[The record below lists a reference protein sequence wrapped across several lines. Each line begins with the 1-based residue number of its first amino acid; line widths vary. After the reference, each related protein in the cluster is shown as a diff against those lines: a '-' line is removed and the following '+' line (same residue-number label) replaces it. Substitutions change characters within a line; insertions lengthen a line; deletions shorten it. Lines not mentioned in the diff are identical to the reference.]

1 MALLPEITEIKRIRK
16 RKNMSLS
23 KFATEYGINKSWLY
37 QVEEGHI
44 EPSYSKIKKI
54 FDMLESEKY
63 EKELT
68 AEDLCITDMVSFK
81 IGEFIE
87 DANKIMIKKGISQ
100 VPVFEKNNCVGMI
113 TDKTIMNLIESGVS
127 KIPITRHLLEPKT
140 ITVPVDHPLSSLR
153 RLLDH
158 YEYLLVE
165 KNNSTYGILVRQD
178 IMQLL
183 GKK

>member
-1 MALLPEITEIKRIRK
+1 MALLPEISDIKRIRDIK
-16 RKNMSLS
+16 HMSLS
-23 KFATEYGINKSWLY
+23 KFAKKYGVNKSWLY
-37 QVEEGHI
+37 QVEKKDI

-68 AEDLCITDMVSFK
+68 AEELCITDMISFE

-87 DANKIMIKKGISQ
+87 DANKIMIKNGISQ
-100 VPVFEKNNCVGMI
+100 IPVFEKNNCVGMI
-113 TDKTIMNLIESGVS
+113 TDKTIMNLIESSVS
-127 KIPITRHLLEPKT
+127 KIPITRVILEDKP
-140 ITVPVDHPLSSLR
+140 ITVPANHPLSALR
-153 RLLDH
+153 RLLDY

-165 KNNSTYGILVRQD
+165 KNGFIYGILVRQD

-183 GKK
+183 GK